1 MPAAC
6 RENAMPESLLCG
18 ALGGEEQKQEVE
30 GPEALAG
37 VDAFAAAVAA
47 IASRQDPGV
56 ARKTEEFLRD
66 QSKLLKVQKKHLEE
80 AHALRLAHLRHQSHL
95 LRGQRVG
102 QAIRIAFQVVTALI
116 AIVIG
121 VGIAV
126 LLHDAFTSRNVVI
139 EPFDAPPSLA
149 AGGFTGK
156 VVANGLLDELT
167 GVRSGTH
174 VTDFVSNRAL
184 QNAWSGEVQFAVP
197 EAGISIGELGSK
209 PNRRAATRRKLPGV
223 THYLRN
229 WTEIIESPKTR
240 HINQRISIM
249 DTARRGFLQSAASV
263 VAGMAMAGPVEALA
277 ATRTTF
283 PKGFRWGVSTAAHQI
298 EGNNTNSDFWF
309 FENIPGSPSGV
320 QAGAACD
327 SYN

>member
-167 GVRSGTH
+167 RLRSGTH

-197 EAGISIGELGSK
+197 EAGISIGELSRLLKARFGHDLHISGDLIDT
-209 PNRRAATRRKLPGV
+209 PTGTLALTVRGDGV
-223 THYLRN
+223 P
-229 WTEIIESPKTR
+229 PK
-240 HINQRISIM
+240 
-249 DTARRGFLQSAASV
+249 
-263 VAGMAMAGPVEALA
+263 
-277 ATRTTF
+277 
-283 PKGFRWGVSTAAHQI
+283 
-298 EGNNTNSDFWF
+298 
-309 FENIPGSPSGV
+309 
-320 QAGAACD
+320 
-327 SYN
+327 